1 MINKGKDVS
10 ENSKLNSGSA
20 SNTSLNTKVIT
31 GKIRLAYAN
40 LFIARPMVGGQEPKY
55 SLCVL
60 IPKGDK
66 VTIDKINLAIEV
78 AKISGATI
86 LGDITKGDFKTPM
99 RDGDEERPEQSE
111 YLGHYFIN
119 ATSKLKPGIVDKSLK
134 EIVDSKKVY
143 SGCYGRVSINFYAFN
158 QGGNKGIGCGLQ
170 NLQKLAE
177 GEPLST
183 RATAEED
190 FEVVDNID
198 FEASDKEE
206 DILS

>member
-1 MINKGKDVS
+1 MIKTGNKRS
-10 ENSKLNSGSA
+10 ENSNLNSGSTV
-20 SNTSLNTKVIT
+20 NTSLNTKVIT

-40 LFIARPMVGGQEPKY
+40 LFIARAMEEGQEAKY

-66 VTIDKINLAIEV
+66 VTIDKINSAIEV
-78 AKISGATI
+78 AKISGASI

-99 RDGDEERPEQSE
+99 RDGDEERADQSE

-119 ATSKLKPGIVDKSLK
+119 ATSKLKPGIVDKNLK
-134 EIVDSKKVY
+134 QIVDSTKVY
-143 SGCYGRVSINFYAFN
+143 SGCYGRVSLNFYAFN

-198 FEASDKEE
+198 FQESDKEE